1 MANENRQIHPM
12 RKLVGPSRADIAY
25 IFTFA
30 QRWRRA
36 CVVEFELQLPKRP
49 QAQQKTH
56 RQIIRREHIAKSSK
70 TRNSG
75 QHRKTKKS
83 LRATMEKPIQ
93 ALKAKPNSTHHPWY
107 QHIDAYCRNVYYC
120 TECAFRLTAW
130 CQYARDPADQRG
142 NFGTL
147 YNNCIAAR
155 KAVEGDVSVQQNA
168 APQGAMGGVN
178 GWVQW
183 CRRHGGRLIEWVSEC

>member
-1 MANENRQIHPM
+1 MFSSYAYRTKIRFDSAPWLVGPGPYRLLQHLAKVGIEIIGGLGGGPLCPHVHQDCYVCISLSFRLLAMANENRQIHPM

-93 ALKAKPNSTHHPWY
+93 ALKAKPNSTH
-107 QHIDAYCRNVYYC
+107 
-120 TECAFRLTAW
+120 T
-130 CQYARDPADQRG
+130 
-142 NFGTL
+142 
-147 YNNCIAAR
+147 
-155 KAVEGDVSVQQNA
+155 
-168 APQGAMGGVN
+168 
-178 GWVQW
+178 
-183 CRRHGGRLIEWVSEC
+183 